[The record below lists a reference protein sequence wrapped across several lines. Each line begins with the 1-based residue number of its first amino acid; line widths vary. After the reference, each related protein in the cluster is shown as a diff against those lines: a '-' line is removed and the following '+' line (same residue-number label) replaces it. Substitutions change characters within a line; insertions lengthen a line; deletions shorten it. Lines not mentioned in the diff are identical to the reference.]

1 MSRTELTPC
10 SCMWPFGREICGSLI
25 VHALHVV
32 WAYGIVT
39 LIVIQEN
46 ERIFVMLTGWKW
58 MAFTMLFT
66 LCSLL
71 SKEQGITAV
80 AVCFSYDIFIEQ
92 KVV

>member
-1 MSRTELTPC
+1 MNA
-10 SCMWPFGREICGSLI
+10 F
-25 VHALHVV
+25 
-32 WAYGIVT
+32 
-39 LIVIQEN
+39 
-46 ERIFVMLTGWKW
+46 FMLTGWKW